1 MPAAALLAFLAALW
15 SCSMFPDVRE
25 AWSPPSRLPSAP
37 APPPP
42 AAGAELSV
50 TARPAYRLA
59 ISPGGADAPSR
70 LLVLQVRLATSDDSA
85 LSVAPEDIVLTLP
98 NGEPGRVFDQARAVE
113 VLHRAILADADL
125 SYLQSGSAHP
135 PGGIDDG
142 TRSGLVD
149 IILGNLLSAQ
159 AFAGGQGAQGFVVVD
174 TQVPLTSL
182 AGASLQVVAYRLR
195 DTSPVTAPY
204 QFNAAPAAATPAS

>member
-1 MPAAALLAFLAALW
+1 
-15 SCSMFPDVRE
+15 MFPDVRE
-25 AWSPPSRLPSAP
+25 AWSPASRPPSAP
-37 APPPP
+37 APPL

-70 LLVLQVRLATSDDSA
+70 LLVLQVRLATSDDTA
-85 LSVAPEDIVLTLP
+85 LSVAPEDIALTLP

-113 VLHRAILADADL
+113 VLHRTILADADL
-125 SYLQSGSAHP
+125 SYLQRGSAHP
-135 PGGIDDG
+135 PGGLDDG

-182 AGASLQVVAYRLR
+182 DGASLQVVAYRLR
-195 DTSPVTAPY
+195 DAAPVTAPY
-204 QFNAAPAAATPAS
+204 QFTSAPAAATPAS